1 MALSPI
7 QRRVAI
13 AGAAAAALLLYAV
26 SPSVCLRSWIGD
38 GIFVPV
44 CPDGRPR
51 QEVNVATGGWI
62 RGKPGRVAVSV
73 LARYTTS
80 AADRSEST
88 PVRRFTA
95 ALSLTGP
102 DGKELPLQPLH
113 GWLTSDDY
121 TQVAQVT
128 VPQVPD
134 GDYRLIVK
142 VKSPVEDATQEVIVP
157 LYAAAKIHTLTDRPL
172 YEPGQQVKFRA
183 LVLRAR
189 DLSPLD
195 GRPGRFVVTDPSGE
209 TFLDELA
216 PAGPWGVAA
225 GSFPLDRAATA
236 GTWTVAWRSGDA
248 SGEARFQVQPFTL
261 PRFRVDAEPSAPFYG
276 AGDRPVI
283 KGEVVYSSGAPVPNA
298 KISVEWT
305 AGGEWPPPLEWMD
318 ALLPKRATAGT
329 NGRFTLELPQVPTNL
344 KKTCTLTAQISA
356 ADPAGD
362 RVESTAEVLLSQDP
376 IGVTAVTELGDGLV
390 GGFNNRV
397 YLRASSVGGGVLR
410 GAELEIKRAWDP
422 KDRGVKATTDEDGVA
437 ALQLDPGPPVN
448 VIIPAMPV
456 RVPVRKPSVSRT
468 ELRDLLMGGGGDGEG
483 DEESPV
489 LLSDELALDKLNEPL
504 LRCATWAQGSA
515 SATVGLKVEP
525 RGAISGV
532 TTNGTPL
539 GRCVAEVLQ
548 GRSLAAGRDRV
559 YAASFDFDDGGR
571 PQLAVSAEGIRRSS
585 SPVETALQ
593 AAALGARTCLPRDA
607 RGVTLPRAIV
617 WRTRHGSRE
626 VSLSWVPAS
635 GGRLAQDVLSCV
647 QSRFGKVELPRTQP
661 GEEEESEDDEEDGTP
676 IPASAS
682 GEDMGVARL
691 SISGAEEEEQSQ
703 PRDTVMRGYELKV
716 SAKLN
721 GKDLGQTRVLF
732 QPGEVP
738 PLRLRATPVIA
749 QPGQEVALELI
760 RGPGFSGALPQK
772 LTFVAGKK
780 RLEVPVDA
788 KARTARFAVPNP
800 MDGWIDVQVMGARA
814 LVYVPPRA
822 ALEVQLQPEKP
833 RYAPGDV
840 AQLSVRTTVD
850 GQPGAAAVGLFG
862 VDQSLSQLA
871 PLPGPDAMGKLKPAA
886 TVSAPAF
893 GVLDGEALAMG
904 RIRGAN
910 AAAATILRVNQLP
923 PEDVDDHPVAAQS
936 ASSFD
941 PVGPLTDHFYVALAE
956 LHAQVRA
963 WEEKAPEAERMTPE
977 TMARMWDRAMS
988 ECKKRGEDVTDAY
1001 GRPLRLSRLPP
1012 DLLALTDPRAVVLT
1026 GTRLSEDVENWTAW
1040 VAKEMP

>member
-13 AGAAAAALLLYAV
+13 SGAAAAALLLYAI
-26 SPSVCLRSWIGD
+26 SPPVCLSAWIGD

-51 QEVNVATGGWI
+51 QEVTVAADGWI
-62 RGKPGRVAVSV
+62 RGKPGRVAVSA

-80 AADRSEST
+80 AADHAEST
-88 PVRRFTA
+88 PVRRFSAT
-95 ALSLTGP
+95 LSLAGP

-113 GWLTSDDY
+113 GWLTHGDY
-121 TQVAQVT
+121 TQLAQVT

-134 GDYRLIVK
+134 GDYRLIAR
-142 VKSPVEDATQEVIVP
+142 VKSPVEDATQEVTVP

-183 LVLRAR
+183 LVLRDR

-236 GTWTVAWRSGDA
+236 GTWQVAWRSGDA

-261 PRFRVDAEPSAPFYG
+261 PRFRVDAEPAAPFYG

-283 KGEVVYSSGAPVPNA
+283 KGEVAYSSGAPVPNA
-298 KISVEWT
+298 KVSVAWT

-318 ALLPKRATAGT
+318 TLLPRRATAGT

-344 KKTCTLTAQISA
+344 KKTGTLTAQISA
-356 ADPAGD
+356 TDPAGD
-362 RVESTAEVLLSQDP
+362 RVESSAEVLLSQDP
-376 IGVTAVTELGDGLV
+376 IAVTAVTELGDGLV

-397 YLRASSVGGGVLR
+397 YLRATSVGGGVLR

-448 VIIPAMPV
+448 VIVPAMPA
-456 RVPVRKPSVSRT
+456 RIPVRKPSVERT
-468 ELRDLLMGGGGDGEG
+468 ELRDLLMGGGGDDEGGEQ
-483 DEESPV
+483 SPV

-504 LRCATWAQGSA
+504 LRCAGWVRGSA
-515 SATVGLKVEP
+515 STTVGLRVEA
-525 RGAISGV
+525 RGTISGV
-532 TTNGTPL
+532 TSPGTPL
-539 GRCVAEVLQ
+539 GHCVAEVLQ
-548 GRSLAAGRDRV
+548 GRSLASGRDRV
-559 YAASFDFDDGGR
+559 YTATFAFDDGGR
-571 PQLAVSAEGIRRSS
+571 PLLEIAVEAVRGGPDE
-585 SPVETALQ
+585 VENALQ
-593 AAALGARTCLPRDA
+593 AAALGARSCLPRDA
-607 RGVTLPRAIV
+607 RGVTLPRALV
-617 WRTRHGSRE
+617 WRTRHGSRQ

-635 GGRLAQDVLSCV
+635 GGRLGADVLACV
-647 QSRFGKVELPRTQP
+647 QSRFGKVELPKLQP
-661 GEEEESEDDEEDGTP
+661 GEEEEEESDDPEDAAP
-676 IPASAS
+676 VSPA
-682 GEDMGVARL
+682 ENMGVARL
-691 SISGAEEEEQSQ
+691 TISGGAEEEQST

-716 SAKLN
+716 SAKVN

-732 QPGEVP
+732 QPGQVP

-749 QPGQEVALELI
+749 QPGQEVALEFI

-772 LTFVAGKK
+772 LVFLAGKK
-780 RLEVPVDA
+780 KLEVPVDA
-788 KARTARFAVPNP
+788 KARTARFTVPDA
-800 MDGWIDVQVMGARA
+800 MDGWIDLQAMGARA
-814 LVYVPPRA
+814 LVYVPPKA
-822 ALEVQLQPEKP
+822 ALEVQLQPERAK
-833 RYAPGDV
+833 YAPGEV
-840 AQLSVRTTVD
+840 AQLSVRTVVD
-850 GQPGAAAVGLFG
+850 GRPGAAAVGLFG

-923 PEDVDDHPVAAQS
+923 SADADDHAVAARS

-977 TMARMWDRAMS
+977 TMARLWDRAMS

-1001 GRPLRLSRLPP
+1001 GRPLRLSRLPQ

-1026 GTRLSEDVENWTAW
+1026 GTRLSEDVENWNAW